1 VGPRHAS
8 VKRASP
14 RELRLPTLAS
24 AEYPDSDTFRLS
36 FAMHTSAQLAW
47 NRIATL
53 ALLREG
59 RPKSVQSIDNLRIQK
74 LGFRSEFKGQSRG
87 NLPAFFK
94 FFRYDLGPYS
104 KELAWQVRSLEDRD
118 FINSETRCLTWR
130 GEYLLEYVEPDI
142 RQFQA
147 ARRALE
153 IIRETCEECR
163 SIRLSSKLV
172 DQTYE
177 MEVPVA
183 GMGNQIMRVRDIPM
197 NTDIIVPPTHLPSP
211 MLSPEM
217 VDEISEEW
225 EIAPSSL
232 DPSGQEFNDAVDSAY
247 RRVLAM

>member
-1 VGPRHAS
+1 MPITEE
-8 VKRASP
+8 
-14 RELRLPTLAS
+14 ELKLPTLAS
-24 AEYPDSDTFRLS
+24 EEYPESVTFRLS

-59 RPKSVQSIDNLRIQK
+59 RPNSAQSIDNLRIQK
-74 LGFRSEFKGQSRG
+74 LGFRSELKGQSRG

-104 KELAWQVRSLEDRD
+104 KELAWQVRALEERD

-130 GEYLLEYVEPDI
+130 GQYLLEYIEPEI
-142 RQFQA
+142 RRFEA
-147 ARRALE
+147 ARNALE

-163 SIRLSSKLV
+163 SIRLSSRLV

-177 MEVPVA
+177 MQVPVA

-197 NTDIIVPPTHLPSP
+197 NTDIIVPPPFLPLP

-217 VDEISEEW
+217 VEELREEW
-225 EIAPSSL
+225 EIPPSSL
-232 DPSGQEFNDAVDSAY
+232 DPSTREFNDAVDSAY
-247 RRVLAM
+247 RRVLAG